1 MDRKVKERGCMG
13 SYPSNTHKRFR
24 LLPAD
29 RWLAQ
34 GTGRKGTEEKDNK
47 RNTDAGQRGLEHGK
61 GQQDPQGHR
70 QGVRFQT
77 ELQ

>member
-1 MDRKVKERGCMG
+1 MDRKVKERRCLG
-13 SYPSNTHKRFR
+13 SYPGYTNKRFWI
-24 LLPAD
+24 LLAD

-34 GTGRKGTEEKDNK
+34 STGRKGTEEKNNK
-47 RNTDAGQRGLEHGK
+47 CNTNAGQRGPEHGK
-61 GQQDPQGHR
+61 SKQDPERHR